1 MPGMD
6 GWAVLSALKMDPGL
20 AEVPVILLT
29 ISEDRGRACLLGAA
43 EFLQKPVEPECL
55 VAALQKFFLDEL
67 AGPVLVVDDD
77 PASRDLAAR
86 VLKRHFGSVVEAA
99 DGRAALECMARQKP
113 GLIVMDLSMPRMDG
127 FDFITALRAVADWRE
142 IPIVV
147 LTAREVN
154 PEERLRLSA
163 VVRRILRKGDFPGV
177 GLAREIADLLRGSRR
192 VAPKLLEEYH

>member
-1 MPGMD
+1 MAPGSGPLGVAISACAKLTWPPLERISLTAANVAFGWWLKTYVEPVPCTPPCGGVTCSIRLRPVSYTHLREVRPAAITLDVFMPGMD

-86 VLKRHFGSVVEAA
+86 VLKRHFLS
-99 DGRAALECMARQKP
+99 
-113 GLIVMDLSMPRMDG
+113 LIH
-127 FDFITALRAVADWRE
+127 I
-142 IPIVV
+142 
-147 LTAREVN
+147 
-154 PEERLRLSA
+154 
-163 VVRRILRKGDFPGV
+163 
-177 GLAREIADLLRGSRR
+177 
-192 VAPKLLEEYH
+192 